1 MEIVERDII
10 ERLKI
15 ISPKKLD
22 LDPLSVQLVSGMS
35 VLNDNKLLLV
45 DTDAN
50 EILVLDKNFQLEERI
65 KQIFLIE
72 I

>member
-1 MEIVERDII
+1 LEIVERDII